1 LSNKTSTNTNITTNK
16 GFSLI
21 EAVVG
26 MAIIAF
32 VMVGIL
38 STFSH
43 QQMVSRKYTEKNT
56 AVILAEMKLEELLKF
71 SGIQLS
77 LEDYNLKGDVID
89 YITLNNGK
97 FEYSDVEPNEVKQ
110 FRRTTRVLIDPLTA
124 MATIRVRVDYG
135 RAKAGPTTGF
145 SYPFQIILVTRRF

>member
-1 LSNKTSTNTNITTNK
+1 LKKLKDKTNINK
-16 GFSLI
+16 GFTI
-21 EAVVG
+21 VEAVVG

-71 SGIQLS
+71 SGLQLS
-77 LEDYNLKGDVID
+77 LEDFNLKGDVID
-89 YITLNNGK
+89 YITVQNSK
-97 FEYSDVEPNEVKQ
+97 FKYSDVDPNEPKQ

-124 MATIRVRVDYG
+124 VATIRVRVEYG
-135 RAKAGPTTGF
+135 RAKTGVTSGY
-145 SYPFQIILVTRRF
+145 SYPFQVSLVTRRF